1 MAEEKAEQA
10 QEKGKRDKKIN
21 RLTLAEI
28 EKKLEEVK
36 SAQGGF
42 SSRYAKELIRR
53 KEILRSQG
61 KK

>member
-10 QEKGKRDKKIN
+10 QEKAKKGKKTNK
-21 RLTLAEI
+21 LTLAEV

-42 SSRYAKELIRR
+42 SSRYAKELLRR
-53 KEILRSQG
+53 KDILRSQR

>member
-1 MAEEKAEQA
+1 MAEEKADQT
-10 QEKGKRDKKIN
+10 QEKAKRGKKMNK
-21 RLTLAEI
+21 LTLAEI

-42 SSRYAKELIRR
+42 SSRYAKELLRR
-53 KEILRSQG
+53 QEILRSQG

>member
-1 MAEEKAEQA
+1 MAEEKAEQT
-10 QEKGKRDKKIN
+10 QEKAKRGKKMNK
-21 RLTLAEI
+21 LTLAEI

-42 SSRYAKELIRR
+42 SSHYAKGLLRR
-53 KEILRSQG
+53 KDIIGSRR

>member
-10 QEKGKRDKKIN
+10 QEKPKKSKKLN
-21 RLTLAEI
+21 KLTLAEI

-36 SAQGGF
+36 GAQGGF
-42 SSRYAKELIRR
+42 SSRYAKELLRR
-53 KEILRSQG
+53 QDILRSPR